1 MAIINAFPIAANKY
15 TEVFQFGSA
24 FPGARYKSGKITS
37 IERQTGLASISSF
50 YSIYKSTLT
59 YIKLQYCLQI
69 NYAAFDNCKALLSVD
84 FPACTSIGQL
94 AFYGCSSL
102 TTISFPACITI
113 GTQAFAYCKSLA
125 TVNFP
130 VCTTIG
136 TSAFDTANIV
146 TAYFPACASIS
157 SSAFRY
163 CKSLASI
170 YFLGSSIPNLASAN
184 AFYFTPISSSSY
196 LGYFGSIYVPS
207 SLLASYKTTARWSV
221 YSSRMVGI

>member
-1 MAIINAFPIAANKY
+1 MAIINAFPIATNKY
-15 TEVFQFGSA
+15 TEVFQFGKA
-24 FPGARYKSGKITS
+24 FPGASYTNGKITS
-37 IERQTGLASISSF
+37 IERKTGLASISSF
-50 YSIYKSTLT
+50 YSIYKHALT
-59 YIKLQYCLQI
+59 YIKLQYCLSV
-69 NYAAFDNCKALLSVD
+69 NYDAFGSCKALLSVD

-146 TAYFPACASIS
+146 TAYFPACASIG
-157 SSAFRY
+157 SSAFRA
-163 CKSLASI
+163 CTSLTSI
-170 YFLGSSIPNLASAN
+170 YFLGSSIPKLAAVTAFN
-184 AFYFTPISSSSY
+184 ATPISKSSY
-196 LGYFGSIYVPS
+196 LGYFGSIYVPL
-207 SLLASYKTTARWSV
+207 SLLASYKTAARWSV
-221 YSSRMVGI
+221 YSSRMIGI